1 MIIFDTE
8 TTCLYAKEGQIAQLS
23 YIKINKEN
31 KIEFAKNFYFTVDYI
46 DPGASDINGLTLE
59 SLQELSN
66 NKRFCDFIDEIYTD
80 FNNVD
85 LLIAHNVNFDKSF
98 LLEEFRRLGKDI
110 SNLEDCNKYFCTME
124 YYTDILQI
132 HHQYY
137 GYKYP
142 KLTEVTSYLGLG
154 KDKLKKE
161 TFEIFNIEDIEDVS
175 YHDARFDVVATYNIY
190 KYTDIDIGR
199 YESMYDIIS
208 KLKNTETVLGY
219 IRDILKDNNIEEFT
233 IEDIDAVDNILRPV
247 ERGEWHNIQELT
259 EEMISNSNIILNCIS
274 KEIEKNKRVNDIEMS
289 GVIEQ
294 ALNDEDT
301 VVRKA
306 VLLEET
312 NFGRVERYIVFDVQI
327 DGIVADCPNCN
338 VDLIRINDEKYLMMN
353 YDKEYAYIITIE
365 NDREYNRG
373 FYDIEEHFNAYYVTD
388 MEKCPSVV
396 QFPIRL
402 YNVKDYKMMLNIPVS
417 CYNNFSST
425 TIKHTNNEQ
434 LVDDDDLPF

>member
-1 MIIFDTE
+1 MIVFDTE
-8 TTCLYAKEGQIAQLS
+8 TTCLNASEGQIAQLS
-23 YIKINKEN
+23 YIKLNKEN
-31 KIEFAKNFYFTVDYI
+31 EIKFAKNFYFTVDYI
-46 DPGASDINGLTLE
+46 DPGASAVNGLTLE

-66 NKRFCDFIDEIYTD
+66 NKRFDDFIDEIYTD
-80 FNNVD
+80 FNSDD
-85 LLIAHNVNFDKSF
+85 LLIAHNVSFDRSF
-98 LLEEFRRLGKDI
+98 LLEEFRRLDKDI
-110 SNLEDCNKYFCTME
+110 SNLKDKRYFCTME
-124 YYTDILQI
+124 HYTDVLQI
-132 HHQYY
+132 KHSYY
-137 GYKYP
+137 GWKYP
-142 KLTEVTSYLGLG
+142 KLSEVAEYLGL
-154 KDKLKKE
+154 DDNSLEEE
-161 TFEIFNIEDIEDVS
+161 TSKTFNIDAEDIS
-175 YHDARFDVVATYNIY
+175 YHDARFDVITTYNIY
-190 KYTDIDIGR
+190 KCIGKDFER
-199 YESMYDIIS
+199 YNSMRKIVS
-208 KLKNTETVLGY
+208 KMDDMERVLRYMRG
-219 IRDILKDNNIEEFT
+219 ILKDNDIEELSIADMDVIDSIFELVE
-233 IEDIDAVDNILRPV
+233 EDK
-247 ERGEWHNIQELT
+247 WHNIQDLT
-259 EEMISNSNIILNCIS
+259 EEMMSNSNIILNCIS
-274 KEIEKNKRVNDIEMS
+274 KEIEKNKRAKDIEIS
-289 GVIEQ
+289 EVIEQ
-294 ALNDEDT
+294 VLNNEDA

-312 NFGRVERYIVFDVQI
+312 NFGRVERYIIFDVQI

-373 FYDIEEHFNAYYVTD
+373 FYDIEEPFNAYYVTD